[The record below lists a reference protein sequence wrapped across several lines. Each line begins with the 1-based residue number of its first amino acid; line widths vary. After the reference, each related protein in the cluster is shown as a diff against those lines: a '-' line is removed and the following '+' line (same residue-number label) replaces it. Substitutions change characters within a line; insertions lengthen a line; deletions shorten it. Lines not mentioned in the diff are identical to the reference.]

1 MMIVLEGID
10 GSGKSTHLDFLKAC
24 AQRQASEVVMT
35 REPGGSPLAERLRT
49 EILQTA
55 MDPIAELLLVF
66 AARRDHLTQ
75 TVWPAL
81 ARGAW
86 VISDRYVD
94 SSLAYQGA
102 GRGLPEEEILALMR
116 LVEGDWQGPD
126 WVIYFDCPAQVAEAR
141 RAERAARQGTVP
153 VEPQQADHRREA
165 AAPDRFDAEG
175 TAFFERVREGYRRA
189 AARRGAKA
197 LWVDGTLP
205 IPDIQKILEEKIF
218 NH

>member
-10 GSGKSTHLDFLKAC
+10 GSGKSTHLDFLHAC
-24 AQRQASEVVMT
+24 ARRTAAEVVMT

-49 EILQTA
+49 EILQTP
-55 MDPIAELLLVF
+55 MDSIAELLLVF
-66 AARRDHLTQ
+66 AARRAHLEE

-102 GRGLPEEEILALMR
+102 GRGLAEDQILGLTR

-126 WVIYFDCPAQVAEAR
+126 LVVYFDCPSEVAAAR
-141 RAERAARQGTVP
+141 RAQRARSDQGRPTS
-153 VEPQQADHRREA
+153 
-165 AAPDRFDAEG
+165 APDRFDAED

-189 AARRGAKA
+189 AARRGPKA
-197 LWVDGTLP
+197 LWIDGTQP
-205 IPDIQKILEEKIF
+205 IPEIQKILEERIF
-218 NH
+218 SQ

>member
-24 AQRQASEVVMT
+24 AQRQVSEVVMT

-49 EILQTA
+49 EILQTP

-66 AARRDHLTQ
+66 AARRAHLEE

-102 GRGLPEEEILALMR
+102 GRGLAEDEILALTR

-126 WVIYFDCPAQVAEAR
+126 WVVYFDCPSEVAAAR
-141 RAERAARQGTVP
+141 RAQRAHSAQGQPPT
-153 VEPQQADHRREA
+153 
-165 AAPDRFDAEG
+165 APDRFDAEG
-175 TAFFERVREGYRRA
+175 TAFFDRVREGYRRA

-197 LWVDGTLP
+197 LWIDGTQP
-205 IPDIQKILEEKIF
+205 IPEIQRILEERMF

>member
-10 GSGKSTHLDFLKAC
+10 GSGKSTHLDFLHAC
-24 AQRQASEVVMT
+24 ARRTAAEVVMT

-49 EILQTA
+49 EILQTP
-55 MDPIAELLLVF
+55 MDSIAELLLVF
-66 AARRDHLTQ
+66 AARRAHLEE

-102 GRGLPEEEILALMR
+102 GRGLAEDQILGLTR

-126 WVIYFDCPAQVAEAR
+126 LVVYFDCPSEVAAAR
-141 RAERAARQGTVP
+141 RAQRAQSGQGRPTS
-153 VEPQQADHRREA
+153 
-165 AAPDRFDAEG
+165 APDRFDAEG

-189 AARRGAKA
+189 AARRGPKA
-197 LWVDGTLP
+197 LWIDGTQP
-205 IPDIQKILEEKIF
+205 IPEIQKILEERIF
-218 NH
+218 SQ

>member
-10 GSGKSTHLDFLKAC
+10 GSGKSTHLDFLHAC
-24 AQRQASEVVMT
+24 ARRTAAEVVMT

-49 EILQTA
+49 EILRTP

-66 AARRDHLTQ
+66 AARRAHLEE

-102 GRGLPEEEILALMR
+102 GRGLAEDQILGLTR

-126 WVIYFDCPAQVAEAR
+126 LVVYFDCPSEVAAAR
-141 RAERAARQGTVP
+141 RAQRARSDQGRPTS
-153 VEPQQADHRREA
+153 
-165 AAPDRFDAEG
+165 APDRFDAED

-189 AARRGAKA
+189 AARRGPKA
-197 LWVDGTLP
+197 LWIDGTQP
-205 IPDIQKILEEKIF
+205 IPEIQKILEERIF
-218 NH
+218 SQ